1 MMRES
6 LGYLVFPTVLALTLL
21 LLRVGLYRDLADI
34 NRIFDD
40 RKRPGSLAGVVS
52 VLMVVMIGIVVV
64 TQALRIPFYG
74 SLLYSLRH
82 MPRLAESLGLAA
94 LMVVSAVA
102 ELAVLVHLGVTL
114 FFTWVGATRFSD
126 PEPPPPPNE
135 APPVAVLVPS
145 CDEDPEALAR
155 SLSTISRIRYPRVRV
170 LLVENSR
177 NQAFKYEAHAVAARY
192 GVEILDLPNR
202 GHKAGALND
211 AEALLGD
218 DLKYTVVFDA
228 DQVILNDFITEAVAL
243 LEADQ
248 RLAVVQTPQVY
259 ENCRGSLLACAA
271 AQQQML
277 LYDCI
282 AEAKS
287 VLRRVP
293 CYGTNF
299 LIRRQALQDVGGW
312 DESNLTEDLTTS
324 YNLHARGWTS
334 RYLRRISA
342 AGLAPPT
349 LSGYW
354 KQQLRWA
361 NGNTVLFLSVLRR
374 VFSRQSVRV
383 PASVVADYLWTSS
396 FFLTTCAVS
405 LLAVL
410 PTAVLMISLLGGLPD
425 RVDSS
430 SLELA
435 FLSLYPLYLG
445 VLLFPYINMR
455 LRGYPLRN
463 MILVQGLV
471 SISSPVFLRGVGQAM
486 FSRPGTQLMMSSTK
500 VFRPGNVNPERI
512 LLTPQ
517 SLAFALF
524 VVAGSVLWSWAI
536 AGRPGIVPWIAGFW
550 AFFHALSLG
559 HFFIF
564 AIEER
569 RLTAA
574 AACATVGTFVNPPS
588 SQDTIFSDSESV
600 EGMREPRMD

>member
-1 MMRES
+1 MHES
-6 LGYLVFPTVLALTLL
+6 FGYLVFPTVLVLTLL
-21 LLRVGLYRDLADI
+21 LLRVGLYRDLADVS
-34 NRIFDD
+34 RIFDE
-40 RKRPGSLAGVVS
+40 RKRPGSLGSFVS
-52 VLMVVMIGIVVV
+52 VLMVVVIGIVVA
-64 TQALRIPFYG
+64 TQALRVPFYG
-74 SLLYSLRH
+74 SLLYSVLH
-82 MPRLAESLGLAA
+82 LPSLAVSLGLAG
-94 LMVVSAVA
+94 LMLISAVA
-102 ELAVLVHLGVTL
+102 ELAGLIHLGVTL
-114 FFTWVGATRFSD
+114 LFTWVGATRFSD
-126 PEPPPPPNE
+126 PDPPPRPKK
-135 APPVAVLVPS
+135 APPVTVLVPS

-155 SLSTISRIRYPRVRV
+155 SLSTISRIRYPGVRV

-177 NQAFKYEAHAVAARY
+177 NQALKYEAHAVAARY

-218 DLKYTVVFDA
+218 DVKYTVVFDA
-228 DQVILNDFITEAVAL
+228 DQAILKDFITDAVAL

-248 RLAVVQTPQVY
+248 RLALVQTPQLY
-259 ENCRGSLLACAA
+259 ENCQGSLLACAA

-282 AEAKS
+282 VEAKS

-299 LIRRQALQDVGGW
+299 IIRRQALQDVGGW

-324 YNLHARGWTS
+324 YTLHARRWTS
-334 RYLRRISA
+334 LYLRRIYTV
-342 AGLAPPT
+342 GLAPPT
-349 LSGYW
+349 LSSYW

-361 NGNTVLFLSVLRR
+361 NGNTVLFFSVLRR
-374 VFSRQSVRV
+374 VFRGQSVRV
-383 PASVVADYLWTSS
+383 PMSVVADYLWTSS
-396 FFLTTCAVS
+396 FFLTTCAIS

-410 PTAVLMISLLGGLPD
+410 PTAVLMISLFGGLPA

-435 FLSLYPLYLG
+435 FLSLYPLYLV
-445 VLLFPYINMR
+445 VLFFPYINMR
-455 LRGYPLRN
+455 LRGYPLRH
-463 MILVQGLV
+463 MILVQGLL

-486 FSRPGTQLMMSSTK
+486 FSRPGTQLMVSSTK
-500 VFRPGNVNPERI
+500 VLRPGNVNAKRI

-524 VVAGSVLWSWAI
+524 VVVGSVLWSWVI
-536 AGRPGIVPWIAGFW
+536 AGRGGIVPWIVGFW

-574 AACATVGTFVNPPS
+574 ACATVGTFMNPP
-588 SQDTIFSDSESV
+588 FP
-600 EGMREPRMD
+600 PRHNI